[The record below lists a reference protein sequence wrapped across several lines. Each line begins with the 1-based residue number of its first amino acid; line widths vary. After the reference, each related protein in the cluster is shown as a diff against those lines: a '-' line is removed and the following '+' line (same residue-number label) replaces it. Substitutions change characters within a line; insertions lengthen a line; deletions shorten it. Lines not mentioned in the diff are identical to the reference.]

1 MKKGLTVFLASCA
14 MTGLLIALSGC
25 SGDETRTITGHST
38 DTTYQ
43 GSLTATG
50 KYSGSITGRVF
61 SAANGNVLTGVTVA
75 VTGDQEGNTGASRT
89 VVTDANGYYQ
99 FTNLALGD
107 YLLTIQPM
115 TGYSG
120 KRAQVQV
127 VVPAGHPAI
136 GTDVNLLANV
146 QKDFDLLPLKA
157 TTSGFIY
164 VEKEKVLAKTA
175 GNRFTASGA
184 VVQVYIPN
192 EIPDR
197 YSDTTDATGAFS
209 LANLPATALRSI
221 NAEVLY
227 LSFTDN
233 DGTRFAS
240 KIDTVQLQEGG
251 NVLNVAYL
259 AKYQEPLVL
268 LKSNVKSV
276 GDNSVVLNSDILLIM
291 SSDIDATRLT
301 NIMLKDGSGQGV
313 PVSVSASN
321 DSVTINPSML
331 LSAGSDYSLIYQ
343 LFSTDGRISVVDTLS
358 FSTVKGIAIQ
368 SVSYYATDMSRI
380 RLGVSSN
387 IVINWTLAP
396 VIDPVQTQIQLT
408 DAVGLIQTRVT
419 ISGSTLTISPAY
431 NLLTNTKY
439 TLAIV
444 NLKSAITG
452 DNFNWTDSVYTELTN
467 APVSAVTGVTLQDV
481 AFKANYNTLG
491 IPIKWNRSTD
501 AASYSIYIKNTVHP
515 AWLLLAANTDIGDN
529 FSSVQRHT
537 VSLNSPGLDPIVNG
551 ATIEPFGL
559 GAVCSLK
566 VVPVNIDGIEGAAAT
581 QALFGIR
588 DQTQPQIY
596 NNALFTAKSDVNM
609 NNVSGATVTINFTV
623 EFTEYMN
630 TSGTPT
636 LQFESGTITGAT
648 LSNWSWE
655 ATEGALGKNV
665 ATFQV
670 GIQNNTNLN
679 GEEIEISNIQDQ
691 SGNSISTGVT
701 ITLTDL

>member
-1 MKKGLTVFLASCA
+1 MKKGLTVFLAVCA
-14 MTGLLIALSGC
+14 ISGLLIALSGC
-25 SGDETRTITGHST
+25 SGEEKRTITSHGT
-38 DTTYQ
+38 DTTYT
-43 GSLTATG
+43 GSLTG
-50 KYSGSITGRVF
+50 NYSGSITGRVF
-61 SAANGNVLTGVTVA
+61 SAANGTVLTGITVIL
-75 VTGDQEGNTGASRT
+75 TGDREGNTGASRT
-89 VVTDANGYYQ
+89 VATDANGYYQ
-99 FTNLALGD
+99 FTHLALGD
-107 YLLTIQPM
+107 YLLTIQPV

-120 KRAQVQV
+120 KREQVQV
-127 VVPAGHPAI
+127 VVPDGHPAI
-136 GTDVNLLANV
+136 GTDEDLLANV
-146 QKDFDLLPLKA
+146 KKDFDLLPLQA
-157 TTSGFIY
+157 TASGFVY
-164 VEKEKVLAKTA
+164 VEKEKVLAKA
-175 GNRFTASGA
+175 LGNRFTASGA

-197 YSDTTDATGAFS
+197 YTDTTDATGAFS
-209 LANLPATALRSI
+209 LANLPATALRNI

-227 LSFTDN
+227 LSFTDA

-240 KIDTVQLQEGG
+240 NTDTVQLQAGG

-268 LKSNVKSV
+268 RKSNV
-276 GDNSVVLNSDILLIM
+276 NSVAENSIALNTNILLIM

-301 NIMLKDGSGQGV
+301 NVTLKDGSGQV
-313 PVSVSASN
+313 MPVTVSASN
-321 DSVTINPSML
+321 DSVTVNPSML
-331 LSAGSDYSLIYQ
+331 LTADGDYSLIYQ
-343 LFSTDGRISVVDTLS
+343 LFSTDGRISEVDTLS

-368 SVSYYATDMSRI
+368 SVSYYATDLSRV
-380 RLGVSSN
+380 RMGVDDN

-396 VIDPVQTQIQLT
+396 VIDPVQTHIQLT
-408 DAVGLIQTRVT
+408 DAVGLIQTSVT
-419 ISGSTLTISPAY
+419 ISGSTMTISPAY

-452 DNFNWTDSVYTELTN
+452 DNFSWTDSVYTELTS
-467 APVSAVTGVTLQDV
+467 APVSAVTGIALQDV

-501 AASYSIYIKNTVHP
+501 AATYSIYIKNTVHP
-515 AWLLLAANTDIGDN
+515 AWLLLAANTGIGDN

-537 VSLNSPGLDPIVNG
+537 VSLNSAGLDPIVNG

-566 VVPVNIDGIEGAAAT
+566 VVPVNIDGIEGAVST
-581 QALFGIR
+581 QAIFGIR
-588 DQTQPQIY
+588 DQTQPSIY

-609 NNVSGATVTINFTV
+609 NNVSGATVIINFTV
-623 EFTEYMN
+623 EFNEYMN

-655 ATEGALGKNV
+655 ATEGSLGKNV

-670 GIQNNTNLN
+670 SIQNNTNLN
-679 GEEIEISNIQDQ
+679 GEEIEISGIQDQ